1 MLVKPILAKEGP
13 ERNGATAL
21 SERQETQPAAA
32 PAPPTP
38 RFQYAVKFIC
48 GRGDGKVVAQ
58 GSYFTAINVHN
69 PTGDAVGFS
78 KKFAVALPEEKAG
91 PVTKFFEARLS
102 ADEALEIDNEDIF
115 RHTQSRPGFLK
126 GFVVIE
132 TKVELDVVAVY
143 TAAGANGQ
151 VETLH
156 TERVPPRRQSTAGSG
171 PPTRP

>member
-1 MLVKPILAKEGP
+1 MSSHRSRRMLLALAATLCCAIVGVGLGMLVKPILAKEGP

-91 PVTKFFEARLS
+91 
-102 ADEALEIDNEDIF
+102 
-115 RHTQSRPGFLK
+115 
-126 GFVVIE
+126 
-132 TKVELDVVAVY
+132 
-143 TAAGANGQ
+143 
-151 VETLH
+151 
-156 TERVPPRRQSTAGSG
+156 
-171 PPTRP
+171 